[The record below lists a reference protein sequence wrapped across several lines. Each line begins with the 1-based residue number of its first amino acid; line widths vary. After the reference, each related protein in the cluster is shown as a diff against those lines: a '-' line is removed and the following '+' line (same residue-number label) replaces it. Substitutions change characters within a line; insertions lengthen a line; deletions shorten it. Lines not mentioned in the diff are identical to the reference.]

1 MTYIELMGLAHDGGF
16 QRRVLMTMFQV
27 AKDKSAPAPGEPDLS
42 FINAILRGA
51 ASPFQMAIG
60 VLLNNTVANA
70 GNTATSAT
78 DAQLK
83 TAVEQVWPFYAVAGV

>member
-16 QRRVLMTMFQV
+16 QRRVLMAMFQV
-27 AKDKSAPAPGEPDLS
+27 AKDKATPAPGEPDLS
-42 FINAILRGA
+42 FINAILRGT

-70 GNTATSAT
+70 GNTATSTT
-78 DAQLK
+78 DDDLK
-83 TAVEQVWPFYAVAGV
+83 IAVEAVWPFYAAAGV